1 MMATD
6 RVARILKSS
15 GKFSDDEIARMT
27 EDEAWAWIRA
37 HIPLPRPVDIE
48 SRKTENNQRQ

>member
-1 MMATD
+1 MATD

-37 HIPLPRPVDIE
+37 HTPLPRPVDIE